1 MSEKKILKKKT
12 YYPYLTIEVMNSM
25 ERLANE
31 ENRSLSNYLDNLLK
45 EYLKS
50 KKEKVNNE
58 S

>member
-12 YYPYLTIEVMNSM
+12 YYPYLTIEVMNNM

-50 KKEKVNNE
+50 KKEKANNE
-58 S
+58 